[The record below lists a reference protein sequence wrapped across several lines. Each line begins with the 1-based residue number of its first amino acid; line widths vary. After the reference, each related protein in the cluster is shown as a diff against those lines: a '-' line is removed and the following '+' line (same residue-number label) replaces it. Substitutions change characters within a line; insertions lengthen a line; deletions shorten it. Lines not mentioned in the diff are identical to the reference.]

1 MTSNLQCLWSMD
13 NWSKKASIRLGW
25 FSDPIW
31 RHQVYC
37 SIRKDV
43 LSRILCMSIQ
53 LREKLTMYLYLSCRI
68 TKNLAHRSPYQKKN
82 RKILPQLYNI
92 SIGNLRKGVILYFVK
107 KKIHFISVGKL
118 QILRTKLIAHSGT
131 PNCDEKGGRGV
142 AAVWYPRG
150 CLPFSWGPP
159 SSHK

>member
-1 MTSNLQCLWSMD
+1 MYEHPTERKIDNVSVFIMQDNKKFGTSI
-13 NWSKKASIRLGW
+13 SI
-25 FSDPIW
+25 P
-31 RHQVYC
+31 
-37 SIRKDV
+37 
-43 LSRILCMSIQ
+43 
-53 LREKLTMYLYLSCRI
+53 
-68 TKNLAHRSPYQKKN
+68 KKN

-150 CLPFSWGPP
+150 CLPFS
-159 SSHK
+159 